1 MRVQQNELIEARP
14 KKLTEH
20 TMPTPSEKL
29 AESLEIL
36 AKLQRKY
43 GAAIRAKDI
52 SRTHRDR
59 LLTNGFLL
67 RVMNGWLIPSRPD
80 DVGVSPIRSKAED
93 ERSEGLHKRTAP
105 GQRPQQVWFPHS
117 CALAHRT
124 YRVALRQEQAAEV
137 GAENAPAV
145 EAREESSFRLHP
157 EISSEN
163 RCFLGFRTAA
173 IANPTETPKDR
184 NGRVTLSQVRL
195 RFKVRFL

>member
-93 ERSEGLHKRTAP
+93 ERSEGLHKRSAEDCGKPLHRARAAP
-105 GQRPQQVWFPHS
+105 SAGLVSTFV
-117 CALAHRT
+117 
-124 YRVALRQEQAAEV
+124 RVSAQDL
-137 GAENAPAV
+137 
-145 EAREESSFRLHP
+145 
-157 EISSEN
+157 
-163 RCFLGFRTAA
+163 
-173 IANPTETPKDR
+173 
-184 NGRVTLSQVRL
+184 
-195 RFKVRFL
+195 